1 MKIKVLKILFMTI
14 LMFFLNAIVS
24 NAAIISV
31 SSSTNGDTATVSV
44 SSSVRLGAYTV
55 RISGMTP
62 ISSSGG
68 QSSDDNLVVTNAN
81 AEGVTS
87 LATFTFNAPSV
98 DTRVTVSV
106 TGMEDTEFNAQ
117 ADETVSVTVKAK
129 ETTNNDGNTGGSS
142 DPGNSNTG
150 NNNTDNNSNNEKS
163 SNANLSN
170 LGIKPNDFTGFR
182 PNKNSYNVTVPND
195 VTSVEVYAYKG
206 DEGQS
211 VSGTGKKNLNEGENT
226 FEVKVVSEDRSKTNT
241 YTIVVTRE
249 KSENSEQENNTVD
262 DANVIDDGQIANE
275 ENGEGEVSGLTLE
288 SLKIIGITDKD
299 DVTIEPNISPE
310 FSPNIY
316 EYTTTVQ
323 FDVNSLK
330 IEAKPTIENTSI
342 EILGNENFQ
351 IGENIVTILLKN
363 NDTGEQQTYQI
374 IVNKTSDAIILENNI
389 KYIKWGIIIAI
400 VVIIVVA
407 IIIAVVNHMRK
418 IRARESEFGS
428 NNIFD
433 DEYDIPNNVLDVS
446 KKEDNSELGTYDNY
460 NNNNDDYDDDNRNR
474 KKGKRFK

>member
-1 MKIKVLKILFMTI
+1 MKRRILKIFFVAI
-14 LMFFLNAIVS
+14 LMFFANTIIS
-24 NAAIISV
+24 NAGIISV

-44 SSSVRLGAYTV
+44 SSSVKLGSYTV
-55 RISGMTP
+55 CVSGLTP

-68 QSSDDNLVVTNAN
+68 QGAGGSLITNAS
-81 AEGVTS
+81 AEGFTS
-87 LATFTFNAPSV
+87 LATFTFNAPSS
-98 DTRVTVSV
+98 DTKVTVSATV
-106 TGMEDTEFNAQ
+106 MEGVDFSPQ
-117 ADETVSVTVKAK
+117 ADETVTVTVKAK
-129 ETTNNDGNTGGSS
+129 E
-142 DPGNSNTG
+142 
-150 NNNTDNNSNNEKS
+150 NNTSGGDDTQGDNNPVDNNSENNDDNVSNNKES
-163 SNANLSN
+163 NNANLSN
-170 LGIKPNDFTGFR
+170 LGIKPNDFTGFK

-195 VTSVEVYAYKG
+195 VTSIEVYAYKG

-299 DVTIEPNISPE
+299 NVTIEPNISPE

-446 KKEDNSELGTYDNY
+446 KKEDNSELGTYENYDN
-460 NNNNDDYDDDNRNR
+460 NDYDDDNRN
-474 KKGKRFK
+474 KKRGKRFK

>member
-1 MKIKVLKILFMTI
+1 MKRKILKIFFVAI
-14 LMFFLNAIVS
+14 LMFFANTIIS
-24 NAAIISV
+24 NAGIISV

-44 SSSVRLGAYTV
+44 SSSVKLGAYTV
-55 RISGMTP
+55 SVSGLTP

-68 QSSDDNLVVTNAN
+68 QGAGGSLITNAS
-81 AEGVTS
+81 AEGFTS
-87 LATFTFNAPSV
+87 LATFNAPSS
-98 DTRVTVSV
+98 DTKVTVSA
-106 TGMEDTEFNAQ
+106 TGMEDTDLNPQ
-117 ADETVSVTVKAK
+117 SSETVSVTVKAK
-129 ETTNNDGNTGGSS
+129 E
-142 DPGNSNTG
+142 
-150 NNNTDNNSNNEKS
+150 NNTSGGDDTQGDNNPVDNNSENNDDNVSNNKES
-163 SNANLSN
+163 NNANLSN
-170 LGIKPNDFTGFR
+170 LGIKPNDFTGFK

-195 VTSVEVYAYKG
+195 VTSIEVYAYKG

>member
-1 MKIKVLKILFMTI
+1 MKRKILKIFFVAI
-14 LMFFLNAIVS
+14 LMFFANTIIS
-24 NAAIISV
+24 NAGIISV

-44 SSSVRLGAYTV
+44 SSSVKLGAYTV
-55 RISGMTP
+55 SVSGLTP

-68 QSSDDNLVVTNAN
+68 QGAGGSLITNAS
-81 AEGVTS
+81 AEGFTS
-87 LATFTFNAPSV
+87 LATFTFNAPSS
-98 DTRVTVSV
+98 DTKVTVSA
-106 TGMEDTEFNAQ
+106 TGMEDTDLNPQ
-117 ADETVSVTVKAK
+117 SSETVSVTVKAK
-129 ETTNNDGNTGGSS
+129 ENNTTGG
-142 DPGNSNTG
+142 DDTQGD
-150 NNNTDNNSNNEKS
+150 NNPVDNNSENNDDNVSNNKES
-163 SNANLSN
+163 NNANLSN
-170 LGIKPNDFTGFR
+170 LGIKPNDFTGFK

-195 VTSVEVYAYKG
+195 VTSIEVYAYKG

>member
-1 MKIKVLKILFMTI
+1 MKIKILKI
-14 LMFFLNAIVS
+14 FFIALLIFFANTIVS
-24 NAAIISV
+24 NAGIISV

-55 RISGMTP
+55 SISGMTP

-68 QSSDDNLVVTNAN
+68 QGAGGSVITNAS
-81 AEGVTS
+81 AEGFTS

-98 DTRVTVSV
+98 DTRVTVSAI
-106 TGMEDTEFNAQ
+106 GMEGADLSPQ

-129 ETTNNDGNTGGSS
+129 ETTNNGGNTGGSS
-142 DPGNSNTG
+142 NSG
-150 NNNTDNNSNNEKS
+150 NNNTDNTSNNEKS

-170 LGIKPNDFTGFR
+170 LGIKPNDFKGFKQ
-182 PNKNSYNVTVPND
+182 NKYSYNVTVPND

-211 VSGTGKKNLNEGENT
+211 VSGTGVKNLKEGENT
-226 FEVKVVSEDRSKTNT
+226 FEVKVVSEDKSKTNT

-249 KSENSEQENNTVD
+249 ESENSENSNNTTEDTNTTEEEQIPEDENNTE
-262 DANVIDDGQIANE
+262 A
-275 ENGEGEVSGLTLE
+275 SGLTLK
-288 SLKIIGITDKD
+288 SLKVEGITDKENI
-299 DVTIEPNISPE
+299 TIEPNISPD
-310 FSPNIY
+310 FSPDIY

-330 IEAKPTIENTSI
+330 IEAEPNSENTTI

-351 IGENIVTILLKN
+351 IGENIVTILLKD

-374 IVNKTSDAIILENNI
+374 IVNKTSDVIILENNI

-400 VVIIVVA
+400 VVIILIA
-407 IIIAVVNHMRK
+407 IIIAVVNYRRKTK
-418 IRARESEFGS
+418 IRDSEFGS

-433 DEYDIPNNVLDVS
+433 DEYDVPNNVLDVS
-446 KKEDNSELGTYDNY
+446 KKDIDIHEDNYGLGTYDDY
-460 NNNNDDYDDDNRNR
+460 NNNDDNNRNR
-474 KKGKRFK
+474 KRGKRFK

>member
-1 MKIKVLKILFMTI
+1 MKRKILKIFFVAI
-14 LMFFLNAIVS
+14 LMFFANTIIS
-24 NAAIISV
+24 NAGIISV

-44 SSSVRLGAYTV
+44 SSSVKLGAYTV
-55 RISGMTP
+55 SVSGLTP

-68 QSSDDNLVVTNAN
+68 QGAGGSLITNAS
-81 AEGVTS
+81 AEGFTS
-87 LATFTFNAPSV
+87 LATFTFNAPSS
-98 DTRVTVSV
+98 DTKVTVSA
-106 TGMEDTEFNAQ
+106 TGMEDTDLNPQ
-117 ADETVSVTVKAK
+117 SSETVSVTVKAK
-129 ETTNNDGNTGGSS
+129 E
-142 DPGNSNTG
+142 
-150 NNNTDNNSNNEKS
+150 NNTSGGDDTQGDNNPVDNNSENNDDNVSNNKES
-163 SNANLSN
+163 NNANLSN
-170 LGIKPNDFTGFR
+170 LGIKPNDFTGFK

-195 VTSVEVYAYKG
+195 VTSIEVYAYKG

-275 ENGEGEVSGLTLE
+275 ENGEAEVSGLTLE

-446 KKEDNSELGTYDNY
+446 KKEDNSELDTYDNY
-460 NNNNDDYDDDNRNR
+460 NNNDYDDDNRNR

>member
-1 MKIKVLKILFMTI
+1 MKIKILKIFFIAI
-14 LMFFLNAIVS
+14 LMFFANTIIS
-24 NAAIISV
+24 NAGIISV
-31 SSSTNGDTATVSV
+31 SSSTNGDKATVSV
-44 SSSVRLGAYTV
+44 SSSVKLGAYTV
-55 RISGMTP
+55 SISGMTP

-68 QSSDDNLVVTNAN
+68 QGAGGSVITNAS
-81 AEGVTS
+81 AEGFTS

-211 VSGTGKKNLNEGENT
+211 VSGTGVKNLKEGENT
-226 FEVKVVSEDRSKTNT
+226 FEVKVVSEDKSKTNT

-249 KSENSEQENNTVD
+249 EAEDGENSNNTTEDTNTTEDGQLPEEENNT
-262 DANVIDDGQIANE
+262 
-275 ENGEGEVSGLTLE
+275 EVSGLTLK
-288 SLKIIGITDKD
+288 SLKVEGITDKESI
-299 DVTIEPNISPE
+299 TIEPNISPD
-310 FSPNIY
+310 FSPDIY

-330 IEAKPTIENTSI
+330 IEAEPNSENTTI

-351 IGENIVTILLKN
+351 IGENIVTILLKD

-374 IVNKTSDAIILENNI
+374 IVNKTSDVIILENNI

-400 VVIIVVA
+400 VVIILIA
-407 IIIAVVNHMRK
+407 IIIAVVNHRRKTK
-418 IRARESEFGS
+418 IRDSEFGS

-433 DEYDIPNNVLDVS
+433 DEYDVPNNVLDVS
-446 KKEDNSELGTYDNY
+446 KNDIDIHEDNYGLGTYDDY
-460 NNNNDDYDDDNRNR
+460 NNNDDSNRNR
-474 KKGKRFK
+474 KRGKRFK

>member
-1 MKIKVLKILFMTI
+1 MKRKILKIFFVAI
-14 LMFFLNAIVS
+14 LMFFANTIIFNAG
-24 NAAIISV
+24 IISV

-44 SSSVRLGAYTV
+44 SSSVKLGAYTV
-55 RISGMTP
+55 SVSGLTP

-68 QSSDDNLVVTNAN
+68 QGAGGSLITNAS
-81 AEGVTS
+81 AEGFTS
-87 LATFTFNAPSV
+87 LATFTFNAPSS
-98 DTRVTVSV
+98 DTKVTVSA
-106 TGMEDTEFNAQ
+106 TGMEDTDLNPQ
-117 ADETVSVTVKAK
+117 SSETVSVTVKAK
-129 ETTNNDGNTGGSS
+129 K
-142 DPGNSNTG
+142 
-150 NNNTDNNSNNEKS
+150 NNTSGGDDTQGDNNPVDNNSENNDDNVSNNKES
-163 SNANLSN
+163 NNANLSN
-170 LGIKPNDFTGFR
+170 LGIKPNDFTGFK

-195 VTSVEVYAYKG
+195 VTSIEVYAYKG

-310 FSPNIY
+310 FSPNID

>member
-1 MKIKVLKILFMTI
+1 MKIKILKI
-14 LMFFLNAIVS
+14 FFIALLIFFANTIVS
-24 NAAIISV
+24 NAGIISV

-55 RISGMTP
+55 SISGMTP

-68 QSSDDNLVVTNAN
+68 QGAGGSVITNAS
-81 AEGVTS
+81 AEGFTS

-98 DTRVTVSV
+98 DTRVTVSAI
-106 TGMEDTEFNAQ
+106 GMEGADLSPQ

-129 ETTNNDGNTGGSS
+129 EKETTNNGGNTGGSS
-142 DPGNSNTG
+142 NSG
-150 NNNTDNNSNNEKS
+150 NNNTDNTSNNEKS

-170 LGIKPNDFTGFR
+170 LGIKPNDFKGFKQ
-182 PNKNSYNVTVPND
+182 NKYSYNVTVPND

-211 VSGTGKKNLNEGENT
+211 VSGTGVKNLKEGENT
-226 FEVKVVSEDRSKTNT
+226 FEVKVVSEDKSKTNT

-249 KSENSEQENNTVD
+249 ESENSENSNNTTEDTNTTEEEQIPEDENNTE
-262 DANVIDDGQIANE
+262 A
-275 ENGEGEVSGLTLE
+275 SGLTLK
-288 SLKIIGITDKD
+288 SLKVEGITDKENI
-299 DVTIEPNISPE
+299 TIEPNISPD
-310 FSPNIY
+310 FSPDIY

-330 IEAKPTIENTSI
+330 IEAEPNSENTTI

-351 IGENIVTILLKN
+351 IGENIVTILLKD

-374 IVNKTSDAIILENNI
+374 IVNKTSDVIILENNI

-400 VVIIVVA
+400 VIIILIA
-407 IIIAVVNHMRK
+407 IIIAVVNHRRKTK
-418 IRARESEFGS
+418 IRDSEFGS

-433 DEYDIPNNVLDVS
+433 DEYDVPNNVLDVS
-446 KKEDNSELGTYDNY
+446 KKDIDIHEDNYGLGTYDDY
-460 NNNNDDYDDDNRNR
+460 NNNDDNNRNR
-474 KKGKRFK
+474 KRGKRFK

>member
-1 MKIKVLKILFMTI
+1 MKIKILKIFFIAI
-14 LMFFLNAIVS
+14 LMFFANTIIS
-24 NAAIISV
+24 NAGIISV
-31 SSSTNGDTATVSV
+31 SSSTNGDKATVSV

-150 NNNTDNNSNNEKS
+150 NNNTDNEKS

-170 LGIKPNDFTGFR
+170 LGIKPNDFTGFK

-211 VSGTGKKNLNEGENT
+211 VSGTGVKNLKEGENT
-226 FEVKVVSEDRSKTNT
+226 FEVKVVSEDKSKTNT

-249 KSENSEQENNTVD
+249 KANNEEDNNVVE
-262 DANVIDDGQIANE
+262 DANVVDDTQIIEDNV
-275 ENGEGEVSGLTLE
+275 EGEVSGLTLK
-288 SLKIIGITDKD
+288 SLKIVGITDKNGI
-299 DVTIEPNISPE
+299 TIEPNISPE
-310 FSPNIY
+310 FSSDIY

-330 IEAKPTIENTSI
+330 IEAEPNSENTTI
-342 EILGNENFQ
+342 EILGSENFQ
-351 IGENIVTILLKN
+351 IGENIVTILLKD

-374 IVNKTSDAIILENNI
+374 IVNKTSDVIILENNI

-400 VVIIVVA
+400 VVIILIA
-407 IIIAVVNHMRK
+407 IIIAVVNHRRKTK
-418 IRARESEFGS
+418 IRDSEFGS

-433 DEYDIPNNVLDVS
+433 DEYDVPNNVLDVS
-446 KKEDNSELGTYDNY
+446 KNDIDIHEDNYGLGTYDDY
-460 NNNNDDYDDDNRNR
+460 NNNDDSNRNR
-474 KKGKRFK
+474 KRGKRFK

>member
-1 MKIKVLKILFMTI
+1 MKIKILKIFFIAI
-14 LMFFLNAIVS
+14 LMFFANTIIS
-24 NAAIISV
+24 NAGIISV
-31 SSSTNGDTATVSV
+31 SSSTNGDKATVSV
-44 SSSVRLGAYTV
+44 SSSVKLGAYTV
-55 RISGMTP
+55 SISGMTP

-68 QSSDDNLVVTNAN
+68 QGAGGSVITNAS
-81 AEGVTS
+81 AEGFTS

-98 DTRVTVSV
+98 DTRVTVSAI
-106 TGMEDTEFNAQ
+106 GMEGADFSPQ

-150 NNNTDNNSNNEKS
+150 NNNTDNEKS

-170 LGIKPNDFTGFR
+170 LGIKPNDFTGFK

-211 VSGTGKKNLNEGENT
+211 VSGTGVKNLKEGENT
-226 FEVKVVSEDRSKTNT
+226 IEVKVVSEDKSKTNT

-249 KSENSEQENNTVD
+249 EAEDGENSNNTTEDTNTTEDGQLPEEENNT
-262 DANVIDDGQIANE
+262 
-275 ENGEGEVSGLTLE
+275 EVSGLTLK
-288 SLKIIGITDKD
+288 SLKVEGITDKESI
-299 DVTIEPNISPE
+299 TIEPNISPD
-310 FSPNIY
+310 FSPDIY

-330 IEAKPTIENTSI
+330 IEAEPNSENTTI

-351 IGENIVTILLKN
+351 IGENIVTILLKD

-374 IVNKTSDAIILENNI
+374 IVNKTSDVIILENNI

-400 VVIIVVA
+400 VVIILIA
-407 IIIAVVNHMRK
+407 IIIAVVNHRRKTK
-418 IRARESEFGS
+418 IRDSEFGS

-433 DEYDIPNNVLDVS
+433 DEYDVPNNVLDVS
-446 KKEDNSELGTYDNY
+446 KNDIDIHEDNYGLGTYDDY
-460 NNNNDDYDDDNRNR
+460 NNNDDSNRNR
-474 KKGKRFK
+474 KRGKRFK

>member
-1 MKIKVLKILFMTI
+1 MKIKILKIFFIAI
-14 LMFFLNAIVS
+14 LMFFANTIIS
-24 NAAIISV
+24 NAGIISV
-31 SSSTNGDTATVSV
+31 SSSTNGDKATVSV
-44 SSSVRLGAYTV
+44 SSSVKLGAYTV
-55 RISGMTP
+55 SISGMTP

-68 QSSDDNLVVTNAN
+68 QGAGGSVITNAS
-81 AEGVTS
+81 AEGFTS

-170 LGIKPNDFTGFR
+170 LGIKPNDFTGFK

-211 VSGTGKKNLNEGENT
+211 VSGTGVKNLKEGENT
-226 FEVKVVSEDRSKTNT
+226 FEVKVVSEDKSKTNT

-249 KSENSEQENNTVD
+249 KANNEEDNNVVE
-262 DANVIDDGQIANE
+262 DANVVDDTQIIEDNV
-275 ENGEGEVSGLTLE
+275 EGEVSGLTLK
-288 SLKIIGITDKD
+288 SLKIVGIADKNGI
-299 DVTIEPNISPE
+299 TIEPNISPE
-310 FSPNIY
+310 FSSDIY

-330 IEAKPTIENTSI
+330 IEAEPNSENTTI
-342 EILGNENFQ
+342 EILGSENFQ
-351 IGENIVTILLKN
+351 IGENIVTILLKD

-374 IVNKTSDAIILENNI
+374 IVNKTSDVIILENNI

-400 VVIIVVA
+400 VVIILIA
-407 IIIAVVNHMRK
+407 IIIAVVNHRRKTK
-418 IRARESEFGS
+418 IRDSEFGS

-433 DEYDIPNNVLDVS
+433 DEYDVPNNVLDVS
-446 KKEDNSELGTYDNY
+446 KNDIDIHEDNYGLGTYDDY
-460 NNNNDDYDDDNRNR
+460 NNNYDSNRNR
-474 KKGKRFK
+474 KRGKRFK

>member
-1 MKIKVLKILFMTI
+1 MKIKILKI
-14 LMFFLNAIVS
+14 FFIALLIFFANTIVS
-24 NAAIISV
+24 NAGIISV

-55 RISGMTP
+55 SISGMTP

-68 QSSDDNLVVTNAN
+68 QGAGGSVITNAS
-81 AEGVTS
+81 AEGFTS

-98 DTRVTVSV
+98 DTRVTVSAI
-106 TGMEDTEFNAQ
+106 GMEGADLSPQ

-129 ETTNNDGNTGGSS
+129 ETTNNVGNTGGSS
-142 DPGNSNTG
+142 NSG
-150 NNNTDNNSNNEKS
+150 NNNTDNTSNNEKS

-170 LGIKPNDFTGFR
+170 LGIKPNDFKGFKQ
-182 PNKNSYNVTVPND
+182 NKYSYNVTVPND

-211 VSGTGKKNLNEGENT
+211 VSGTGVKNLKEGENT
-226 FEVKVVSEDRSKTNT
+226 FEVKVVSEDKSKTNT

-249 KSENSEQENNTVD
+249 ESENSENSNNTTEDTNTTEEEQIPEDENNTE
-262 DANVIDDGQIANE
+262 A
-275 ENGEGEVSGLTLE
+275 SGLTLK
-288 SLKIIGITDKD
+288 SLKVEGITDKENI
-299 DVTIEPNISPE
+299 TIEPNISPD
-310 FSPNIY
+310 FSPDIY

-330 IEAKPTIENTSI
+330 IEAEPNSENTTI

-351 IGENIVTILLKN
+351 IGENIVTILLKD

-374 IVNKTSDAIILENNI
+374 IVNKTSDVIILENNI

-400 VVIIVVA
+400 VVIILIA
-407 IIIAVVNHMRK
+407 IIIAVVNHRRKTK
-418 IRARESEFGS
+418 IRDSEFGS

-433 DEYDIPNNVLDVS
+433 DEYDVPNNVLDVS
-446 KKEDNSELGTYDNY
+446 KKDIDIHEDNYGLGTYDDY
-460 NNNNDDYDDDNRNR
+460 NNNDDNNRNR
-474 KKGKRFK
+474 KRGKRFK

>member
-1 MKIKVLKILFMTI
+1 MKIKILKI
-14 LMFFLNAIVS
+14 FFIALLIFFANTIVS
-24 NAAIISV
+24 NAGIISV

-55 RISGMTP
+55 SISGMTP

-68 QSSDDNLVVTNAN
+68 QGAGGSVITNAS
-81 AEGVTS
+81 AEGFTS

-98 DTRVTVSV
+98 DTRVTVSAI
-106 TGMEDTEFNAQ
+106 GMKGADLSPQ

-129 ETTNNDGNTGGSS
+129 ETTNNGGNTGESS
-142 DPGNSNTG
+142 NSG
-150 NNNTDNNSNNEKS
+150 NNNTDNTSNNEKS

-170 LGIKPNDFTGFR
+170 LGIKPNDFKGFKQ
-182 PNKNSYNVTVPND
+182 NKYSYNVTVPND

-211 VSGTGKKNLNEGENT
+211 VSGTGVKNLKEGENT
-226 FEVKVVSEDRSKTNT
+226 FEVKVVSEDKSKTNT

-249 KSENSEQENNTVD
+249 ESENSENSNNTTEDTNTTEEEQIPEDENNTE
-262 DANVIDDGQIANE
+262 A
-275 ENGEGEVSGLTLE
+275 SGLTLK
-288 SLKIIGITDKD
+288 SLKVEGITDKENI
-299 DVTIEPNISPE
+299 TIEPNISPD
-310 FSPNIY
+310 FSPDIY

-330 IEAKPTIENTSI
+330 IEAEPNSENTTI

-351 IGENIVTILLKN
+351 IGENIVTILLKD

-374 IVNKTSDAIILENNI
+374 IVNKTSDVIILENNI

-400 VVIIVVA
+400 VVIILIA
-407 IIIAVVNHMRK
+407 IIIAVVNHRRKTK
-418 IRARESEFGS
+418 IRDSEFGS

-433 DEYDIPNNVLDVS
+433 DEYDVPNNVLDVS
-446 KKEDNSELGTYDNY
+446 KKDIDIHEDNYGLGTYDDY
-460 NNNNDDYDDDNRNR
+460 NNNDDNNRNR
-474 KKGKRFK
+474 KRGKRFK

>member
-1 MKIKVLKILFMTI
+1 MKIKILKI
-14 LMFFLNAIVS
+14 FFIALLIFFANTIVS
-24 NAAIISV
+24 NAGIISV

-55 RISGMTP
+55 SISGMTP

-68 QSSDDNLVVTNAN
+68 QGAGGSVITNAS
-81 AEGVTS
+81 AEGFTS

-98 DTRVTVSV
+98 DTRVTVSAI
-106 TGMEDTEFNAQ
+106 GMEGADLSPQ

-129 ETTNNDGNTGGSS
+129 ETTNNVGNTGGSS
-142 DPGNSNTG
+142 NSG
-150 NNNTDNNSNNEKS
+150 NNNTDNTSNNEKS

-170 LGIKPNDFTGFR
+170 LGIKPNDFKGFKQ
-182 PNKNSYNVTVPND
+182 NKYSYNVTVPND

-211 VSGTGKKNLNEGENT
+211 VSGTGVKNLKEGENT
-226 FEVKVVSEDRSKTNT
+226 FEVKVVSEDKSKTNT

-249 KSENSEQENNTVD
+249 ESENSENSNNTTEDTNTTEEEQIPEDENNTE
-262 DANVIDDGQIANE
+262 A
-275 ENGEGEVSGLTLE
+275 SGLTLK
-288 SLKIIGITDKD
+288 SLKVEGITDKENI
-299 DVTIEPNISPE
+299 TIEPNISPD
-310 FSPNIY
+310 FSPDIY

-330 IEAKPTIENTSI
+330 IEAEPNSENTTI

-351 IGENIVTILLKN
+351 IGENIVTILLKD

-374 IVNKTSDAIILENNI
+374 IVNKTSDVIILENNI

-400 VVIIVVA
+400 VVIILIA
-407 IIIAVVNHMRK
+407 IIIAVVNYRRKTK
-418 IRARESEFGS
+418 IRDSEFGS

-433 DEYDIPNNVLDVS
+433 DEYDVPNNVLDVS
-446 KKEDNSELGTYDNY
+446 KKDIDIHEDNYGLGTYDDY
-460 NNNNDDYDDDNRNR
+460 NNNDDDNNRNR
-474 KKGKRFK
+474 KRGKRFK

>member
-1 MKIKVLKILFMTI
+1 MKIKILKIFFIAI
-14 LMFFLNAIVS
+14 LMFFANTIIS
-24 NAAIISV
+24 NAGIISV
-31 SSSTNGDTATVSV
+31 SSSTNGDKATVSV
-44 SSSVRLGAYTV
+44 SSSVKLGAYTV
-55 RISGMTP
+55 SISGMTP

-68 QSSDDNLVVTNAN
+68 QGAGGSVITNAS
-81 AEGVTS
+81 AEGFTS

-98 DTRVTVSV
+98 DTRVTVSAI
-106 TGMEDTEFNAQ
+106 GMEGADFSPQ

-150 NNNTDNNSNNEKS
+150 NNNTDNEKS

-170 LGIKPNDFTGFR
+170 LGIKPNDFTGFK

-211 VSGTGKKNLNEGENT
+211 VSGTGVKNLKEGENT
-226 FEVKVVSEDRSKTNT
+226 FEVKVVSEDKSKTNT

-249 KSENSEQENNTVD
+249 EAEDGENSNNTTEDTNTTEDGQLPEEENNT
-262 DANVIDDGQIANE
+262 
-275 ENGEGEVSGLTLE
+275 EVSGLTLK
-288 SLKIIGITDKD
+288 SLKVEGITDKESI
-299 DVTIEPNISPE
+299 TIEPNISPD
-310 FSPNIY
+310 FSPDIY

-330 IEAKPTIENTSI
+330 IEAEPNSENTTI

-351 IGENIVTILLKN
+351 IGENIVTILLKD

-374 IVNKTSDAIILENNI
+374 IVNKTSDVIILENNI

-400 VVIIVVA
+400 VVIILIA
-407 IIIAVVNHMRK
+407 IIIAVVNHRRKTK
-418 IRARESEFGS
+418 IRDSEFGS

-433 DEYDIPNNVLDVS
+433 DEYDVPNNVLDVS
-446 KKEDNSELGTYDNY
+446 KNDIDIHEDNYGLGTYDDY
-460 NNNNDDYDDDNRNR
+460 NNNDDSNRNR
-474 KKGKRFK
+474 KRGKRFK

>member
-1 MKIKVLKILFMTI
+1 MKRKILKIFFVAI
-14 LMFFLNAIVS
+14 LMFFANTIIS
-24 NAAIISV
+24 NAGIISV

-44 SSSVRLGAYTV
+44 SSSVKLGAYTV
-55 RISGMTP
+55 SVSGLTP

-68 QSSDDNLVVTNAN
+68 QGAGGSLITNAS
-81 AEGVTS
+81 AEGFTS
-87 LATFTFNAPSV
+87 LATFTFNAPSS
-98 DTRVTVSV
+98 DTKVTVSA
-106 TGMEDTEFNAQ
+106 TGMEDTDLNPQ
-117 ADETVSVTVKAK
+117 SSETVSVTVKAK
-129 ETTNNDGNTGGSS
+129 E
-142 DPGNSNTG
+142 
-150 NNNTDNNSNNEKS
+150 NNTSGGDNTQGDNNPVDNNSENNDDNVSNNKES
-163 SNANLSN
+163 NNANLSN
-170 LGIKPNDFTGFR
+170 LGIKPNDFTGFK
-182 PNKNSYNVTVPND
+182 PNKNTYNVTVPND
-195 VTSVEVYAYKG
+195 VTSIEVYAYKG

-460 NNNNDDYDDDNRNR
+460 NNNNDDYDDDNRN
-474 KKGKRFK
+474 KKRGKRFK

>member
-1 MKIKVLKILFMTI
+1 MKIKILKI
-14 LMFFLNAIVS
+14 FFIALLIFFANTIVS
-24 NAAIISV
+24 NAGIISV

-55 RISGMTP
+55 SISGMTP

-68 QSSDDNLVVTNAN
+68 QGAGGSVITNAS
-81 AEGVTS
+81 AEGFTS

-98 DTRVTVSV
+98 DTRVTVSAI
-106 TGMEDTEFNAQ
+106 GMEGADLSPQ

-129 ETTNNDGNTGGSS
+129 ETTNNGGNTGESS
-142 DPGNSNTG
+142 NSG
-150 NNNTDNNSNNEKS
+150 NNNTDNTSNNEKS

-170 LGIKPNDFTGFR
+170 LGIKPNDFKGFKQ
-182 PNKNSYNVTVPND
+182 NKYSYNVTVPND

-211 VSGTGKKNLNEGENT
+211 VSGTGVKNLKEGENT
-226 FEVKVVSEDRSKTNT
+226 FEVKVVSEDKSKTNT

-249 KSENSEQENNTVD
+249 ESENSENSNNTTEDTNTTEEEQIPEDENNTE
-262 DANVIDDGQIANE
+262 A
-275 ENGEGEVSGLTLE
+275 SGLTLK
-288 SLKIIGITDKD
+288 SLKVEGITDKENI
-299 DVTIEPNISPE
+299 TIEPNISPD
-310 FSPNIY
+310 FSPDIY

-330 IEAKPTIENTSI
+330 IEAEPNSENTTI

-351 IGENIVTILLKN
+351 IGENIVTILLKD

-374 IVNKTSDAIILENNI
+374 IVNKTSDVIILENNI

-400 VVIIVVA
+400 VIIILIA
-407 IIIAVVNHMRK
+407 IIIAVVNHRRKTK
-418 IRARESEFGS
+418 IRDSEFGS

-433 DEYDIPNNVLDVS
+433 DEYDVPNNVLDVS
-446 KKEDNSELGTYDNY
+446 KKDIDIHEDNYGLGTYDDY
-460 NNNNDDYDDDNRNR
+460 NNNDDNNRNR
-474 KKGKRFK
+474 KRGKRFK

>member
-1 MKIKVLKILFMTI
+1 MKRKILKIFFVAI
-14 LMFFLNAIVS
+14 LMFFANTIIS
-24 NAAIISV
+24 NAGIISV

-44 SSSVRLGAYTV
+44 SSSVKLGAYTV
-55 RISGMTP
+55 SVSGLTP

-68 QSSDDNLVVTNAN
+68 QGAGGSLITNAS
-81 AEGVTS
+81 AEGFTS
-87 LATFTFNAPSV
+87 LATFTFNAPSS
-98 DTRVTVSV
+98 DTKVTVSA
-106 TGMEDTEFNAQ
+106 TGMEDTDLNPQ
-117 ADETVSVTVKAK
+117 SSETVSVTVKAK
-129 ETTNNDGNTGGSS
+129 E
-142 DPGNSNTG
+142 
-150 NNNTDNNSNNEKS
+150 NNTSGGDDTQGDNNPVDNNSENNDDNVSNNKES
-163 SNANLSN
+163 NNANLSN
-170 LGIKPNDFTGFR
+170 LGIKPNDFTGFK

-195 VTSVEVYAYKG
+195 VTSIEVYAYKG

>member
-1 MKIKVLKILFMTI
+1 MKIKILKI
-14 LMFFLNAIVS
+14 FFIALLIFFANTIVS
-24 NAAIISV
+24 NAGIISV

-55 RISGMTP
+55 SISGMTP

-68 QSSDDNLVVTNAN
+68 QGAGGSVITNAS
-81 AEGVTS
+81 AEGFTS

-98 DTRVTVSV
+98 DTRVTVSAI
-106 TGMEDTEFNAQ
+106 GMEGADLSPQ

-129 ETTNNDGNTGGSS
+129 ETTNNGGNTGESS
-142 DPGNSNTG
+142 NSG
-150 NNNTDNNSNNEKS
+150 NNNTDNTSNNEKS

-170 LGIKPNDFTGFR
+170 LGIKPNDFKGFKQ
-182 PNKNSYNVTVPND
+182 NKYSYNVTVPND

-211 VSGTGKKNLNEGENT
+211 VSGTGVKNLKEGENT
-226 FEVKVVSEDRSKTNT
+226 FEVKVVSEDKSKTNT

-249 KSENSEQENNTVD
+249 ESENSENSNNTTEDTNTTEEEQIPEDENNTE
-262 DANVIDDGQIANE
+262 A
-275 ENGEGEVSGLTLE
+275 SGLTLK
-288 SLKIIGITDKD
+288 SLKVEGITDKENI
-299 DVTIEPNISPE
+299 TIEPNISPD
-310 FSPNIY
+310 FSPDIY

-330 IEAKPTIENTSI
+330 IEAEPNSENTTI

-351 IGENIVTILLKN
+351 IGENIVTILLKD

-374 IVNKTSDAIILENNI
+374 IVNKTSDVIILENNI

-400 VVIIVVA
+400 VVIILIA
-407 IIIAVVNHMRK
+407 IIIAVVNHRRKTK
-418 IRARESEFGS
+418 IRDSEFGS

-433 DEYDIPNNVLDVS
+433 DEYDVPNNVLDVS
-446 KKEDNSELGTYDNY
+446 KKDIDIHEDNYGLGTYDDY
-460 NNNNDDYDDDNRNR
+460 NNNDDNNRNR
-474 KKGKRFK
+474 KRGKRFK

>member
-1 MKIKVLKILFMTI
+1 MKRKILKIFFVAI
-14 LMFFLNAIVS
+14 LMFFANTIIS
-24 NAAIISV
+24 NAGIISV

-44 SSSVRLGAYTV
+44 SSSVKLGAYTV
-55 RISGMTP
+55 SVSGLTP

-68 QSSDDNLVVTNAN
+68 QGAGGSLITNAS
-81 AEGVTS
+81 AEGFTS
-87 LATFTFNAPSV
+87 LATFTFNAPSS
-98 DTRVTVSV
+98 DTKVTVSA
-106 TGMEDTEFNAQ
+106 TGMEDTDLNPQ
-117 ADETVSVTVKAK
+117 SSETVSVTVKAK
-129 ETTNNDGNTGGSS
+129 E
-142 DPGNSNTG
+142 
-150 NNNTDNNSNNEKS
+150 NNTSSGDDTQGDNNPVDNNSENNDDNVSNNKES
-163 SNANLSN
+163 NNANLSN
-170 LGIKPNDFTGFR
+170 LGIKPNDFTGFK

-195 VTSVEVYAYKG
+195 VTSIEVYAYKG

>member
-1 MKIKVLKILFMTI
+1 MKRKILKIFFVAI
-14 LMFFLNAIVS
+14 LMFFANTIIS
-24 NAAIISV
+24 NAGIISV

-44 SSSVRLGAYTV
+44 SSSVKLGAYTV
-55 RISGMTP
+55 SVSGLTP

-68 QSSDDNLVVTNAN
+68 QGAGGSLITNAS
-81 AEGVTS
+81 AEGFTS
-87 LATFTFNAPSV
+87 LATFNAPSS
-98 DTRVTVSV
+98 DTKVTVSA
-106 TGMEDTEFNAQ
+106 TGMEDTDLNPQ
-117 ADETVSVTVKAK
+117 SSETVSVTVKAK
-129 ETTNNDGNTGGSS
+129 ENNTTGG
-142 DPGNSNTG
+142 DDTQGD
-150 NNNTDNNSNNEKS
+150 NNPVDNNSENNDDNVSNNKES
-163 SNANLSN
+163 NNANLSN
-170 LGIKPNDFTGFR
+170 LGIKPNDFTGFK

-195 VTSVEVYAYKG
+195 VTSIEVYAYKG

>member
-1 MKIKVLKILFMTI
+1 MKIKILKIFFIAI
-14 LMFFLNAIVS
+14 LMFFANTIIS
-24 NAAIISV
+24 NAGIISV
-31 SSSTNGDTATVSV
+31 SSSTNGDKATVSV
-44 SSSVRLGAYTV
+44 SSSVKLGAYTV
-55 RISGMTP
+55 SISGMTP

-68 QSSDDNLVVTNAN
+68 QGAGGSVITNAS
-81 AEGVTS
+81 AEGFTS

-150 NNNTDNNSNNEKS
+150 NNNTDNEKS

-170 LGIKPNDFTGFR
+170 LGIKPNDFTGFK

-195 VTSVEVYAYKG
+195 VTSIEVYAYKG

-211 VSGTGKKNLNEGENT
+211 VSGTGVKNLKEGENT
-226 FEVKVVSEDRSKTNT
+226 FEVKVVSEDKSKTNT

-249 KSENSEQENNTVD
+249 KANNEEDNNVVE
-262 DANVIDDGQIANE
+262 DANVVDDTQIIEDNV
-275 ENGEGEVSGLTLE
+275 EGEVSGLTLK
-288 SLKIIGITDKD
+288 SLKIVGITDKNGI
-299 DVTIEPNISPE
+299 TIEPNISPE
-310 FSPNIY
+310 FSSDIY

-330 IEAKPTIENTSI
+330 IEAEPNSENTTI

-351 IGENIVTILLKN
+351 IGENIVTILLKD

-374 IVNKTSDAIILENNI
+374 IVNKTSDVIILENNI

-400 VVIIVVA
+400 VVIILIA
-407 IIIAVVNHMRK
+407 IIIAVVNHRRKTK
-418 IRARESEFGS
+418 IRDSEFGS

-433 DEYDIPNNVLDVS
+433 DEYDVPNNVLDVS
-446 KKEDNSELGTYDNY
+446 KNDIDIHEDNYGLGTYDDY
-460 NNNNDDYDDDNRNR
+460 NNNYDSNRNR
-474 KKGKRFK
+474 KRGKRFK

>member
-1 MKIKVLKILFMTI
+1 MKIKILKIFFIAILIFFANTI
-14 LMFFLNAIVS
+14 IS
-24 NAAIISV
+24 NAGIISV

-55 RISGMTP
+55 SISGMTP

-68 QSSDDNLVVTNAN
+68 QGAGGSVITNAS
-81 AEGVTS
+81 AEGFTS

-98 DTRVTVSV
+98 DTRVTVSAI
-106 TGMEDTEFNAQ
+106 GMEGADLSPQ

-129 ETTNNDGNTGGSS
+129 ETTNNGGNTGGSS
-142 DPGNSNTG
+142 NSG
-150 NNNTDNNSNNEKS
+150 NNNTDNTSNNEKS

-170 LGIKPNDFTGFR
+170 LGIKPNDFKGFKQ
-182 PNKNSYNVTVPND
+182 NKYSYNVTVPND

-211 VSGTGKKNLNEGENT
+211 VSGTGVKNLKEGENT
-226 FEVKVVSEDRSKTNT
+226 FEVKVVSEDKSKTNT

-249 KSENSEQENNTVD
+249 ESENSENSNNTTEEEQIPEDENNTE
-262 DANVIDDGQIANE
+262 A
-275 ENGEGEVSGLTLE
+275 SGLTLK
-288 SLKIIGITDKD
+288 SLKVEGITDKENI
-299 DVTIEPNISPE
+299 TIEPNISPD
-310 FSPNIY
+310 FSPDIY

-330 IEAKPTIENTSI
+330 IEAEPNSENTTI

-351 IGENIVTILLKN
+351 IGENIVTILLKD

-374 IVNKTSDAIILENNI
+374 IVNKTSDVIILENNI

-400 VVIIVVA
+400 VVIILIA
-407 IIIAVVNHMRK
+407 IIIAVVNHRRKTK
-418 IRARESEFGS
+418 IRDSEFGS

-433 DEYDIPNNVLDVS
+433 DEYDVPNNVLDVS
-446 KKEDNSELGTYDNY
+446 KKDIDIHEDNYGLGTYDDY
-460 NNNNDDYDDDNRNR
+460 NNNDDNNRNR
-474 KKGKRFK
+474 KRGKRFK

>member
-1 MKIKVLKILFMTI
+1 MKRKILKIFFVAI
-14 LMFFLNAIVS
+14 LMFFANTIIS
-24 NAAIISV
+24 NAGIISV

-44 SSSVRLGAYTV
+44 SSSVKLGAYTV
-55 RISGMTP
+55 SVSGLTP

-68 QSSDDNLVVTNAN
+68 QGAGGSLITNAS
-81 AEGVTS
+81 AEGFTS
-87 LATFTFNAPSV
+87 LATFTFNAPSS
-98 DTRVTVSV
+98 DTKVTVSA
-106 TGMEDTEFNAQ
+106 TGMEDTDLNPQ
-117 ADETVSVTVKAK
+117 SSETVSVTVKAK
-129 ETTNNDGNTGGSS
+129 E
-142 DPGNSNTG
+142 
-150 NNNTDNNSNNEKS
+150 NNTSGGDDTQGDNNPVDNNSENNDDNVSNNKES
-163 SNANLSN
+163 NNANLSN
-170 LGIKPNDFTGFR
+170 LGIKPNDFTGFK

-195 VTSVEVYAYKG
+195 VTSIEVYAYKG

-226 FEVKVVSEDRSKTNT
+226 FEVKVFSEDRSKTNT

>member
-1 MKIKVLKILFMTI
+1 MKRKILKIFFVAI
-14 LMFFLNAIVS
+14 LMFFANTIIS
-24 NAAIISV
+24 NAGIISV

-44 SSSVRLGAYTV
+44 SSSVKLGAYTV
-55 RISGMTP
+55 SVSGLTP

-68 QSSDDNLVVTNAN
+68 QGAGGSLITNAS
-81 AEGVTS
+81 AEGFTS
-87 LATFTFNAPSV
+87 LATFTFNAPSS
-98 DTRVTVSV
+98 DTKVTVSA
-106 TGMEDTEFNAQ
+106 TGMEDTDLNPQ
-117 ADETVSVTVKAK
+117 SSETVSVTVKAK
-129 ETTNNDGNTGGSS
+129 E
-142 DPGNSNTG
+142 
-150 NNNTDNNSNNEKS
+150 NNTSGGDDTQGDNNPVDNNSENNDDNVSNNKES
-163 SNANLSN
+163 NNANLSN
-170 LGIKPNDFTGFR
+170 LGIKPNDFTGFK

-195 VTSVEVYAYKG
+195 VTSIEVYAYKG

-226 FEVKVVSEDRSKTNT
+226 FEVKVFSEDRSKTNT

-446 KKEDNSELGTYDNY
+446 KKEDNSELDTYDNY
-460 NNNNDDYDDDNRNR
+460 NNNDYDDDNRNR

>member
-1 MKIKVLKILFMTI
+1 MKRKILKIFFVAI
-14 LMFFLNAIVS
+14 LMFFANTIIS
-24 NAAIISV
+24 NAGIISV

-44 SSSVRLGAYTV
+44 SSSVKLGAYTV
-55 RISGMTP
+55 SVSGLTP

-68 QSSDDNLVVTNAN
+68 QGAGGSLITNAS
-81 AEGVTS
+81 AEGFTS
-87 LATFTFNAPSV
+87 LATFTFNAPSS
-98 DTRVTVSV
+98 DTKVTVSA
-106 TGMEDTEFNAQ
+106 TGMEDTDLNPQ
-117 ADETVSVTVKAK
+117 SSETVSVTVKAK
-129 ETTNNDGNTGGSS
+129 E
-142 DPGNSNTG
+142 
-150 NNNTDNNSNNEKS
+150 NNTSGGDDTQGDNNPVDNNSENNDDNVSNNKES
-163 SNANLSN
+163 NNANLSN
-170 LGIKPNDFTGFR
+170 LGIKPNDFTGFK

-195 VTSVEVYAYKG
+195 VTSIEVYAYKG

-275 ENGEGEVSGLTLE
+275 ENGEAEVSGLTLE

>member
-1 MKIKVLKILFMTI
+1 MKRKILKIFFVAI
-14 LMFFLNAIVS
+14 LMFFANTIIS
-24 NAAIISV
+24 NAGIISV

-44 SSSVRLGAYTV
+44 SSSVKLGAYTV
-55 RISGMTP
+55 SVSGLTP

-68 QSSDDNLVVTNAN
+68 QGAGGSFITNAS
-81 AEGVTS
+81 AEGFPS
-87 LATFTFNAPSV
+87 LATFTFNAPSS
-98 DTRVTVSV
+98 DTKVTVSA
-106 TGMEDTEFNAQ
+106 TGMEDTDLNPQ
-117 ADETVSVTVKAK
+117 SSETVSVTVKAK
-129 ETTNNDGNTGGSS
+129 E
-142 DPGNSNTG
+142 
-150 NNNTDNNSNNEKS
+150 NNTSSGDDTQGDNNPVDNNSENNDDNVSNNKES
-163 SNANLSN
+163 NNANLSN
-170 LGIKPNDFTGFR
+170 LGIKPNDFTGFK

-195 VTSVEVYAYKG
+195 VTSIEVYAYKG

>member
-1 MKIKVLKILFMTI
+1 MKIKILKI
-14 LMFFLNAIVS
+14 FFIALLIFFANTIVS
-24 NAAIISV
+24 NAGIISV

-55 RISGMTP
+55 SISGMTP

-68 QSSDDNLVVTNAN
+68 QGAGGSVITNAS
-81 AEGVTS
+81 AEGFTS

-98 DTRVTVSV
+98 DTRVTVSAI
-106 TGMEDTEFNAQ
+106 GMEGADLSPQ

-129 ETTNNDGNTGGSS
+129 ETSNNGGNTGGSS
-142 DPGNSNTG
+142 NSG
-150 NNNTDNNSNNEKS
+150 NNNTDNTSNNEKS

-170 LGIKPNDFTGFR
+170 LGIKPNDFKGFKQ
-182 PNKNSYNVTVPND
+182 NKYSYNVTVPND

-211 VSGTGKKNLNEGENT
+211 VSGTGVKNLKEGENT
-226 FEVKVVSEDRSKTNT
+226 FEVKVVSEDKSKTNT

-249 KSENSEQENNTVD
+249 ESENSENSNNTTEDTNTTEEEQIPEDENNTE
-262 DANVIDDGQIANE
+262 A
-275 ENGEGEVSGLTLE
+275 SGLTLK
-288 SLKIIGITDKD
+288 SLKVEGITDKENI
-299 DVTIEPNISPE
+299 TIEPNISPD
-310 FSPNIY
+310 FSPDIY

-330 IEAKPTIENTSI
+330 IEAEPNSENTTI

-351 IGENIVTILLKN
+351 IGENIVTILLKD

-374 IVNKTSDAIILENNI
+374 IVNKTSDVIILENNI

-400 VVIIVVA
+400 VVIILIA
-407 IIIAVVNHMRK
+407 IIIAVVNYRRKTK
-418 IRARESEFGS
+418 IRDSEFGS

-433 DEYDIPNNVLDVS
+433 DEYDVPNNVLDVS
-446 KKEDNSELGTYDNY
+446 KKDIDIHEDNYGLGTYDDY
-460 NNNNDDYDDDNRNR
+460 NNNDDDNNRNR
-474 KKGKRFK
+474 KRGKRFK

>member
-1 MKIKVLKILFMTI
+1 MKIKILKI
-14 LMFFLNAIVS
+14 FFIALLIFFANTIVS
-24 NAAIISV
+24 NAGIISV

-55 RISGMTP
+55 SISGMTP

-68 QSSDDNLVVTNAN
+68 QGAGGSVITNAS
-81 AEGVTS
+81 AEGFTS

-98 DTRVTVSV
+98 DTRVTVSAI
-106 TGMEDTEFNAQ
+106 GMEGADLSPQ

-129 ETTNNDGNTGGSS
+129 ETTNNGGNTGGSS
-142 DPGNSNTG
+142 NSG
-150 NNNTDNNSNNEKS
+150 NNNTDNTSNNEKS

-170 LGIKPNDFTGFR
+170 LGIKPNDFKGFKQ
-182 PNKNSYNVTVPND
+182 NKYSYNVTVPND

-211 VSGTGKKNLNEGENT
+211 VSGTGVKNLKEGENT
-226 FEVKVVSEDRSKTNT
+226 FEVKVVSEDKSKTNT

-249 KSENSEQENNTVD
+249 ESENSENSDNTTEDTNTTEEEQIPEDENNTE
-262 DANVIDDGQIANE
+262 A
-275 ENGEGEVSGLTLE
+275 SGLTLK
-288 SLKIIGITDKD
+288 SLKVEGITDKENI
-299 DVTIEPNISPE
+299 TIEPNISPD
-310 FSPNIY
+310 FSPDIY

-330 IEAKPTIENTSI
+330 IEAEPNSENTTI

-351 IGENIVTILLKN
+351 IGENIVTILLKD

-374 IVNKTSDAIILENNI
+374 IVNKTSDVIILENNI

-400 VVIIVVA
+400 VVIILIA
-407 IIIAVVNHMRK
+407 IIIAVVNYRRKTK
-418 IRARESEFGS
+418 IRDSEFGS

-433 DEYDIPNNVLDVS
+433 DEYDVPNNVLDVS
-446 KKEDNSELGTYDNY
+446 KKDIDIHEDNYGLGTYDDY
-460 NNNNDDYDDDNRNR
+460 NNNDDDNNRNR
-474 KKGKRFK
+474 KRGKRFK

>member
-1 MKIKVLKILFMTI
+1 MKRKILKIFFVAI
-14 LMFFLNAIVS
+14 LMFFANTIIS
-24 NAAIISV
+24 NAGIISV

-44 SSSVRLGAYTV
+44 SSSVKLGAYTV
-55 RISGMTP
+55 SVSGLTP

-68 QSSDDNLVVTNAN
+68 QGAGGSLITNAS
-81 AEGVTS
+81 AEGFTS
-87 LATFTFNAPSV
+87 LATFTFNAPSS
-98 DTRVTVSV
+98 DTKVTVSA
-106 TGMEDTEFNAQ
+106 TGMEDTDLNPQ
-117 ADETVSVTVKAK
+117 SSETVSVTVKAK
-129 ETTNNDGNTGGSS
+129 E
-142 DPGNSNTG
+142 
-150 NNNTDNNSNNEKS
+150 NNTSGGDDTQGDNNPVDNNSENNDDNVSNNKES
-163 SNANLSN
+163 NNANLSN
-170 LGIKPNDFTGFR
+170 LGIKPNDFTGFK

-195 VTSVEVYAYKG
+195 VTSIEVYAYKG

-226 FEVKVVSEDRSKTNT
+226 FEVKVFSEDRSKTNT

-299 DVTIEPNISPE
+299 NVTIEPNISPE

>member
-1 MKIKVLKILFMTI
+1 MKIKILKIFFIAI
-14 LMFFLNAIVS
+14 LMFFANTIIS
-24 NAAIISV
+24 NAGIISV
-31 SSSTNGDTATVSV
+31 SSSTNGDKATVSV
-44 SSSVRLGAYTV
+44 SSSVKLGAYTV
-55 RISGMTP
+55 SISGMTP

-68 QSSDDNLVVTNAN
+68 QGAGGSVITNAS
-81 AEGVTS
+81 AEGFTS

-150 NNNTDNNSNNEKS
+150 NNNTDNEKS

-170 LGIKPNDFTGFR
+170 LGIKPNDFTGFK

-211 VSGTGKKNLNEGENT
+211 VSGTGVKNLKEGENT
-226 FEVKVVSEDRSKTNT
+226 FEVKVVSEDKSKTNT

-249 KSENSEQENNTVD
+249 KANNEEDNNVVE
-262 DANVIDDGQIANE
+262 DANVVDDTQIIEDNV
-275 ENGEGEVSGLTLE
+275 EGEVSGLTLK
-288 SLKIIGITDKD
+288 SLKIVGITDKNGI
-299 DVTIEPNISPE
+299 TIEPNISPE
-310 FSPNIY
+310 FSSDIY

-330 IEAKPTIENTSI
+330 IEAEPNSENTTI
-342 EILGNENFQ
+342 EILGSENFQ
-351 IGENIVTILLKN
+351 IGENIVTILLKD

-374 IVNKTSDAIILENNI
+374 IVNKTSDVIILENNI

-400 VVIIVVA
+400 VVIILIA
-407 IIIAVVNHMRK
+407 IIIAVVNHRRKTK
-418 IRARESEFGS
+418 IRDSEFGS

-433 DEYDIPNNVLDVS
+433 DEYDVPNNVLDVS
-446 KKEDNSELGTYDNY
+446 KNDIDIHEDNYGLGTYDDY
-460 NNNNDDYDDDNRNR
+460 NNNDDSNRNR
-474 KKGKRFK
+474 KRGKRFK

>member
-1 MKIKVLKILFMTI
+1 MKIKILKI
-14 LMFFLNAIVS
+14 FFIALLIFFANTIVS
-24 NAAIISV
+24 NAGIISV

-55 RISGMTP
+55 SISGMTP

-68 QSSDDNLVVTNAN
+68 QGAGGSVITNAS
-81 AEGVTS
+81 AEGFTS

-98 DTRVTVSV
+98 DTRVTVSAI
-106 TGMEDTEFNAQ
+106 GMEGADLSPQ

-129 ETTNNDGNTGGSS
+129 ETTNNVGNTGGSS
-142 DPGNSNTG
+142 NSG
-150 NNNTDNNSNNEKS
+150 NNNTDNTSNNEKS

-170 LGIKPNDFTGFR
+170 LGIKPNDFKGFKQ
-182 PNKNSYNVTVPND
+182 NKYSYNVTVPND

-211 VSGTGKKNLNEGENT
+211 VSGTGVKNLKEGENT
-226 FEVKVVSEDRSKTNT
+226 FEVKVVSEDKSKTNT

-249 KSENSEQENNTVD
+249 ESENSENSNNTTEDTNTTEEEQIPEDENNTE
-262 DANVIDDGQIANE
+262 A
-275 ENGEGEVSGLTLE
+275 SGLTLK
-288 SLKIIGITDKD
+288 SLKVEGITDKENI
-299 DVTIEPNISPE
+299 TIEPNISPD
-310 FSPNIY
+310 FSPDIY

-330 IEAKPTIENTSI
+330 IEAEPNSENTTI

-351 IGENIVTILLKN
+351 IGENIVTILLKD

-374 IVNKTSDAIILENNI
+374 IVNKTSDVIILENNI

-400 VVIIVVA
+400 VVIILIA
-407 IIIAVVNHMRK
+407 IIIAVVNYRRKTK
-418 IRARESEFGS
+418 IRDSEFGS

-433 DEYDIPNNVLDVS
+433 DEYDVPNNVLDVS
-446 KKEDNSELGTYDNY
+446 KKDIDIHEDNYGLGTYDDY
-460 NNNNDDYDDDNRNR
+460 NNNDDNNRNR
-474 KKGKRFK
+474 KRGKRFK

>member
-1 MKIKVLKILFMTI
+1 MKRKILKIFFVAI
-14 LMFFLNAIVS
+14 LMFFANTIIS
-24 NAAIISV
+24 NAGIISV

-44 SSSVRLGAYTV
+44 SSSVKLGAYTV
-55 RISGMTP
+55 SVSGLTP

-68 QSSDDNLVVTNAN
+68 QGAGGSLITNAS
-81 AEGVTS
+81 AEGFTS
-87 LATFTFNAPSV
+87 LATFNAPSS
-98 DTRVTVSV
+98 DTKVTVSA
-106 TGMEDTEFNAQ
+106 TGMEDTDLNPQ
-117 ADETVSVTVKAK
+117 SSETVSVTVKAK
-129 ETTNNDGNTGGSS
+129 ENNTTGG
-142 DPGNSNTG
+142 DDTQGD
-150 NNNTDNNSNNEKS
+150 NNPVDNNSENNDDNVSNNKES
-163 SNANLSN
+163 NNANLSN
-170 LGIKPNDFTGFR
+170 LGIKPNDFTGFK

-195 VTSVEVYAYKG
+195 VTSIEVYAYKG

-226 FEVKVVSEDRSKTNT
+226 FEVKVFSEDRSKTNT

>member
-1 MKIKVLKILFMTI
+1 MKRKILKIFFVAI
-14 LMFFLNAIVS
+14 LMFFANTITSTAG
-24 NAAIISV
+24 IISV
-31 SSSTNGDTATVSV
+31 RSSTNGDTATVSV
-44 SSSVRLGAYTV
+44 SSSVKLGAYTV
-55 RISGMTP
+55 SVSGLTP

-68 QSSDDNLVVTNAN
+68 QGAGGSLITNAS
-81 AEGVTS
+81 AEGFTS
-87 LATFTFNAPSV
+87 LATFNAPSS
-98 DTRVTVSV
+98 DTKVTVSA
-106 TGMEDTEFNAQ
+106 TGMEDTDLNPQ
-117 ADETVSVTVKAK
+117 SSETVSVTVKAK
-129 ETTNNDGNTGGSS
+129 E
-142 DPGNSNTG
+142 
-150 NNNTDNNSNNEKS
+150 NNTSGGDDTQGDNNPVDNNSENNDDNVSNNKES
-163 SNANLSN
+163 NNANLSN
-170 LGIKPNDFTGFR
+170 LGIKPNDFTGFK

-195 VTSVEVYAYKG
+195 VTSIEVYAYKG

>member
-1 MKIKVLKILFMTI
+1 MKRKILKIFFVAI
-14 LMFFLNAIVS
+14 LMFFANTIIS
-24 NAAIISV
+24 NAGIISV

-44 SSSVRLGAYTV
+44 SSSVKLGAYTV
-55 RISGMTP
+55 SVSGLTP

-68 QSSDDNLVVTNAN
+68 QGAGGSLITNAS
-81 AEGVTS
+81 AEGFTS
-87 LATFTFNAPSV
+87 LATFNAPSS
-98 DTRVTVSV
+98 DTKVTVSA
-106 TGMEDTEFNAQ
+106 TGMEDTDLNPQ
-117 ADETVSVTVKAK
+117 SSETVSVTVKAK
-129 ETTNNDGNTGGSS
+129 E
-142 DPGNSNTG
+142 
-150 NNNTDNNSNNEKS
+150 NNTSGGDDTQGDNNPVDNNSENNDDNVSNNKES
-163 SNANLSN
+163 NNANLSN
-170 LGIKPNDFTGFR
+170 LGIKPNDFTGFK